1 MRITEVKSYPVKV
14 GHRNCFIVTVHTDEG
29 LTGVGEGGMSGRE
42 LAMEGMVRHYAR
54 LIVGQDPRRIEHLWQ
69 VLYRGWYFEGGK
81 INGAVI
87 SALDMALWDLL
98 GQSLG
103 VPVYQLL
110 GGACRDR
117 VETFH
122 SCGSV
127 TADGAVE
134 EATSAVDSGWRV
146 LRFGPGG
153 RSAGAQDDEFEPL
166 ETLQPSA
173 DGLRRI
179 RDAVGP
185 DVQLSIDYHHRL
197 SVAEAAVFCRKV
209 EDLEIQ
215 LLFLEEPIR
224 AQNPDAYRQLR
235 TMTTIPFAIGEE
247 FDSKWDFRP
256 FIEQGILNFAR
267 LDVSN
272 IGGLTEAR
280 KIAGWCEAHYID
292 IMPHNPLGPV
302 TTAASVHL
310 AAATGNFAQLEYQ
323 DQLAASYPADLFPT
337 MPRLEGTS
345 YPLPTAPGLGVT
357 FNEEAA
363 AEHPFEFWEPP
374 DLHRRDG
381 AKTNW

>member
-1 MRITEVKSYPVKV
+1 MKITDVKSYPVKV
-14 GHRNCFIVTVHTDEG
+14 GHRNCFIVAVHTDEG

-42 LAMEGMVRHYAR
+42 LAMEGMVQHYAR
-54 LIVGQDPRRIEHLWQ
+54 LVVGQDPQRIEHLWQ
-69 VLYRGWYFEGGK
+69 TLYRGWYFEGGK

-87 SALDMALWDLL
+87 SAFDMALWDIL

-103 VPVYQLL
+103 VPVYRLI
-110 GGACRDR
+110 GGACRDQ
-117 VETFH
+117 VETFR
-122 SCGSV
+122 SCGSLAAPA
-127 TADGAVE
+127 TVE
-134 EATSAVDSGWRV
+134 EARSAVDLGWRV
-146 LRFGPGG
+146 LRFTPGG
-153 RSAGAQDDEFEPL
+153 QPTGASGTFEPL

-185 DVQLSIDYHHRL
+185 EVQLSVDYHHRL
-197 SVAEAAVFCRKV
+197 NVAEAALFCRKV
-209 EDLEIQ
+209 DDLGIQ

-267 LDVSN
+267 LDISN
-272 IGGLTEAR
+272 VGGISEAR
-280 KIAGWCEAHYID
+280 KIAGWCETHYID

-310 AAATGNFAQLEYQ
+310 AAATSNFAQLEYQ
-323 DQLAASYPADLFPT
+323 DRLAASYPADLFPT
-337 MPRLEGTS
+337 MPHVQGAS
-345 YPLPTAPGLGVT
+345 FPLPTGPGLGVT

-374 DLHRRDG
+374 SLHRRDG

>member
-1 MRITEVKSYPVKV
+1 MKITEVKSYPVKV
-14 GHRNCFIVTVHTDEG
+14 GHRNCFIVAVHTDEG

-42 LAMEGMVRHYAR
+42 LAMEGMVQHYAR

-87 SALDMALWDLL
+87 SALDMALWDIL

-110 GGACRDR
+110 GGACRER
-117 VETFH
+117 VETFA
-122 SCGSV
+122 SCGSA
-127 TADGAVE
+127 ADEASVEAAKAAV
-134 EATSAVDSGWRV
+134 SKGWRI
-146 LRFGPGG
+146 LRFSPGARWSG
-153 RSAGAQDDEFEPL
+153 GEDVVFEPL

-173 DGLRRI
+173 EGLRRL
-179 RDAVGP
+179 RDALGP

-197 SVAEAAVFCRKV
+197 NVVEAALFCRKV
-209 EDLEIQ
+209 EDLGVQ

-224 AQNPDAYRQLR
+224 AENPDAYRQLR
-235 TMTTIPFAIGEE
+235 TMTSVPFAIGEE
-247 FDSKWDFRP
+247 FDSKWEFRP

-272 IGGLTEAR
+272 VGGLTEAK
-280 KIAGWCEAHYID
+280 KIAGWCETHYVD

-310 AAATGNFAQLEYQ
+310 AAATNNFAALEYN
-323 DQLAASYPADLFPT
+323 DRLAASYPTDLFPT
-337 MPRLEGTS
+337 MPRVEGS
-345 YPLPTAPGLGVT
+345 AFPLPAAPGLGVT
-357 FNEEAA
+357 FNEAA
-363 AEHPFEFWEPP
+363 AVEHPFEFWEPP
-374 DLHRRDG
+374 YLHRRDG